1 MREPG
6 YYAPTGKPELQQV
19 QHDFDGNVHGHNC
32 FAHEEGLH
40 GRKTHD
46 SQ

>member
-6 YYAPTGKPELQQV
+6 CFAPTGKPELQQA
-19 QHDFDGNVHGHNC
+19 HDFDGNMHGHNC

-40 GRKTHD
+40 GRKTRD